1 MIKKH
6 SDDPDV
12 VDAAERAKSI
22 VREVLA
28 AQPKAEKYN
37 YGGHELK
44 LGEYDV
50 CTACTGPIAE
60 AQQLAE
66 ALRARAGNVE
76 DETVKEHVDLAA
88 QLFETEA
95 HAAVIRAEFHNGHN
109 TEPILDELLGYQHL
123 RNIHDSYEH
132 HHGGGAQ

>member
-6 SDDPDV
+6 SDDPNV
-12 VDAAERAKSI
+12 AEAAEKALVL

-28 AQPKAEKYN
+28 AQPKAEQYN

-50 CTACTGPIAE
+50 CTVCAGAIAE
-60 AQQLAE
+60 AQQTAE
-66 ALRARAGNVE
+66 ALRAKA
-76 DETVKEHVDLAA
+76 ETIDDQTVREHLDLAA

-95 HAAVIRAEFHNGHN
+95 QAATIRAEFHNGHN
-109 TEPILDELLGYQHL
+109 TEPILNGLLGYQYQ
-123 RNIHDSYEH
+123 RSIHDTYEH
-132 HHGGGAQ
+132 NHSGGKQ

>member
-12 VDAAERAKSI
+12 IEAAEQARAI
-22 VREVLA
+22 VQEILN
-28 AQPKAEKYN
+28 AQPKAEQFN
-37 YGGHELK
+37 YGGHQLK

-50 CTACTGPIAE
+50 CTTCSSPVAE
-60 AQQLAE
+60 AQQIADSLHKKAE
-66 ALRARAGNVE
+66 TLE
-76 DETVKEHVDLAA
+76 DETVKEHLELAA

-95 HAAVIRAEFHNGHN
+95 QAAIIRAEFHNGHN
-109 TEPILDELLGYQHL
+109 TEPILNALLGYQHD

-132 HHGGGAQ
+132 SHSKKA